1 VNESGSKRLEGT
13 RFVLTPPP
21 PVRSLAISSVAALI
35 AAVMIV
41 LGSALD
47 LPQAIVM
54 AGVALMIFAIVLALV
69 ALVLTARLRT
79 TLILD
84 AETITIA
91 RGRHRR
97 GLRWSMI
104 DRVKTQGLQLVLI
117 SPPESKPDA
126 TVINPRGKNDPTF
139 SALITEIQQR
149 LNADRGYRQIS

>member
-1 VNESGSKRLEGT
+1 VSESDNERPAGT
-13 RFVLTPPP
+13 RFVLTPPA
-21 PVRSLAISSVAALI
+21 PVRSLAIGSVAALI

-47 LPQAIVM
+47 LPQAIVI

-91 RGRHRR
+91 RRRHRR
-97 GLRWSMI
+97 VLRWSMI
-104 DRVKTQGLQLVLI
+104 DRVKTQRLQLVLI
-117 SPPESKPDA
+117 TLPESKPDA
-126 TVINPRGKNDPTF
+126 TVINPRGNNDPTF